1 MLIRRLLIRACNWP
15 EQRVILRQLKR
26 HIEARALDQHAPVND
41 RRITRNFRMA
51 FVWSV
56 LQLQADQPG
65 LLASGLA
72 ATIVLIVVWALRWTG
87 ILY

>member
-1 MLIRRLLIRACNWP
+1 MLIRSLLIRACNWS
-15 EQRVILRQLKR
+15 EQRVILRQLQR
-26 HIEARALDQHAPVND
+26 HIAARALDQYAPVSD

-65 LLASGLA
+65 LLAAGFA
-72 ATIVLIVVWALRWTG
+72 ATIALIMVWALRWTG